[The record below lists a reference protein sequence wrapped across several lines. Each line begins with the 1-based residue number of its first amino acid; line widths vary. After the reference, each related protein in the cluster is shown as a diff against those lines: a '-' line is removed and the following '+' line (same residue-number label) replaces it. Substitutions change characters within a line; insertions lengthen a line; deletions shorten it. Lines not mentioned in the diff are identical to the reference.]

1 MGFVKGIVGA
11 DHRGIT
17 YEPTPLGGTT
27 VTSCAA
33 ADRSRANALFSL
45 PSQPP
50 MIRAAHEVPGKELQ
64 PDEEAGDFFAVCKTA
79 D

>member
-33 ADRSRANALFSL
+33 ADRSRANAFSTFSA
-45 PSQPP
+45 PSDQG
-50 MIRAAHEVPGKELQ
+50 RREGARQGAS
-64 PDEEAGDFFAVCKTA
+64 AGRGGGRLLCGMQNR
-79 D
+79 